1 MAPVLILAIALILL
15 GVIASVAVPGI
26 GFIVPIVG
34 IALLVAY
41 LFGFGRKAADPN
53 A

>member
-1 MAPVLILAIALILL
+1 MAPVLILAIVLILL
-15 GVIASVAVPGI
+15 GLIATFTLPG

-41 LFGFGRKAADPN
+41 LLGFGKKAAEPGP
-53 A
+53 